1 MVSTW
6 GAGAVTA
13 QLERSS
19 RPVFSFVGVAV
30 TVKAPSLG
38 EASSPVPR
46 ALQRTVEG
54 PVSAGCRPSCTVVV
68 RPAGTVT
75 PPLGLENPTAGNRPV
90 PNDGGLSAAA
100 DPHEGSGAAESP

>member
-6 GAGAVTA
+6 LAGAVTA
-13 QLERSS
+13 QLERPS
-19 RPVFSFVGVAV
+19 RAVVSLVAV

-68 RPAGTVT
+68 CPAGTVT
-75 PPLGLENPTAGNRPV
+75 LPLGLENPTAGNRPV

-100 DPHEGSGAAESP
+100 EPHEGSGTAESP